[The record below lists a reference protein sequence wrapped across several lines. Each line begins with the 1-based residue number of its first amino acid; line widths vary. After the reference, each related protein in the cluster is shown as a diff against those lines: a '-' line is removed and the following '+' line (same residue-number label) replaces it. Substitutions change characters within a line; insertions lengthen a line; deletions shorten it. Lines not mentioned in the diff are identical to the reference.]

1 VHSSLDGG
9 EGAGTNL
16 DTYHEVSEG
25 QGLVIWVLE
34 FVSLNDLEELDE
46 LFFSVSILL
55 RHDY

>member
-9 EGAGTNL
+9 ESACTNL
-16 DTYHEVSEG
+16 DTYHEVPEC

-46 LFFSVSILL
+46 LLFGVSILL
-55 RHDY
+55 RHDH

>member
-9 EGAGTNL
+9 EGAGTNS